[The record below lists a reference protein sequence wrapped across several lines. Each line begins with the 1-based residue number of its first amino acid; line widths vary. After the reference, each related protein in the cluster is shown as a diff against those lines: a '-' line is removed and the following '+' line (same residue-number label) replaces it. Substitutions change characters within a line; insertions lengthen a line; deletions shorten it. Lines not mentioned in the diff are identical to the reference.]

1 MNNKYNKIFIIS
13 IVVIII
19 ICIATYF
26 ILDNTMDGFDI
37 TTTTTTT
44 TTTSHIDIQKKKL
57 KKAYDFTNSVRF
69 SKINNQLKLDTL
81 NKRVNTLLTKLN
93 TTNVAYTTPD
103 SNPMIF
109 Y

>member
-1 MNNKYNKIFIIS
+1 MNNKYNNIFIIS

-26 ILDNTMDGFDI
+26 ILDNTMDGFEI
-37 TTTTTTT
+37 TTPTTRLP
-44 TTTSHIDIQKKKL
+44 IDIQKKEL

>member
-1 MNNKYNKIFIIS
+1 MNNKYNNIFIIS

-26 ILDNTMDGFDI
+26 ILDNTMDGFEI
-37 TTTTTTT
+37 TTP
-44 TTTSHIDIQKKKL
+44 TTTSHIDIQKKEL

-69 SKINNQLKLDTL
+69 SKINNQVKLDTL

>member
-26 ILDNTMDGFDI
+26 ILDNTTDGFEI
-37 TTTTTTT
+37 TTP
-44 TTTSHIDIQKKKL
+44 TTTSHIDIQKKEL

-69 SKINNQLKLDTL
+69 SKINNQVKLDTL

>member
-1 MNNKYNKIFIIS
+1 MNNKYNNIFIIS

-26 ILDNTMDGFDI
+26 ILDNTMDGFEI
-37 TTTTTTT
+37 TTP
-44 TTTSHIDIQKKKL
+44 TTTSHIDIQKKEL